1 LYGHDDE
8 QGTLLTIKY
17 PDAGAYKVYDEKKEL
32 AIPTDWD
39 YTEETWAL
47 PTGKYCGE
55 NRYQGHLTRLQFWID
70 PGCTLYVVPRDAI
83 MLAVRLE
90 WTVKEFYQESSIGQ
104 FTDRMAAA
112 LNIHRGDMKVVQV
125 YEGSVILEFM
135 VMSEGEPSEES
146 KKELEAVSDKFQR
159 VAPALSDSRALG
171 APIIS
176 FATAKGDTVFMED
189 YKKADEEEP
198 MNMGVLI
205 LSFMLFI
212 CIVLIIILIILMLR
226 K

>member
-1 LYGHDDE
+1 
-8 QGTLLTIKY
+8 
-17 PDAGAYKVYDEKKEL
+17 
-32 AIPTDWD
+32 
-39 YTEETWAL
+39 
-47 PTGKYCGE
+47 
-55 NRYQGHLTRLQFWID
+55 
-70 PGCTLYVVPRDAI
+70 

-146 KKELEAVSDKFQR
+146 KKELEAVSDKFER
-159 VAPALSDSRALG
+159 VVPALSDSRALG

-226 K
+226 KQKMEIGKVLV